1 MMIENAALG
10 IFSGTAF
17 LYLILLHTG
26 FMFCEIMAIRHGQ
39 VETYKCIIRERR
51 VSGLWDMKGR
61 QAFIRDEKRQVKA
74 VERHSLLS
82 GFYYAHVIP
91 IQENISNLPVLM
103 RLSLSR
109 LMSRNP
115 AREPRCQSRS
125 HMCHK
130 PELFRSALQRGYCS

>member
-1 MMIENAALG
+1 MIENAALG

-74 VERHSLLS
+74 V
-82 GFYYAHVIP
+82 
-91 IQENISNLPVLM
+91 
-103 RLSLSR
+103 
-109 LMSRNP
+109 
-115 AREPRCQSRS
+115 
-125 HMCHK
+125 
-130 PELFRSALQRGYCS
+130 